1 MQAYKAKAKI
11 DQSGHL
17 IITEPIDLPTG
28 DVEVIILQEI
38 ENDAY
43 SVNQKQEPPET
54 KTKTIPALYSTNIFS
69 DWLAKAKPVSSDFDA
84 EQVRLEA
91 LEEKH
96 R

>member
-17 IITEPIDLPTG
+17 ILTEPTNLPPG
-28 DVEVIILQEI
+28 NVEVIILQEVKNGADY
-38 ENDAY
+38 EN
-43 SVNQKQEPPET
+43 QEGEPSEI
-54 KTKTIPALYSTNIFS
+54 KTKSIPERYKTNIFT
-69 DWLAKAKPVSSDFDA
+69 DWLAKAKPVPSDFDP

-91 LEEKH
+91 LEDKY